1 MLLLKWPLAA
11 LRPCMASMGGCGGD
25 DTELQGCTHRQGW
38 IWGILAQQK
47 EGAGRSRGV
56 CAAGRSPR
64 APFRVQLSSQDRSN
78 TACCGLAAVWLLQ
91 EELGLQCSS
100 VGHVFLYM
108 RAASFPKCRNSE
120 LHEAVPLMGLS
131 KPVRKFVWAL
141 QCSFSLKTF
150 LTFH

>member
-11 LRPCMASMGGCGGD
+11 LRPCMASMRGWGWD

-56 CAAGRSPR
+56 CAVGRSPT
-64 APFRVQLSSQDRSN
+64 APFRVQLSSQDHSN
-78 TACCGLAAVWLLQ
+78 TPCCGLAAVWLLQ

-100 VGHVFLYM
+100 VWAMFSYICELLRFLSAEILSCMKQFLSWAFQNLLENLCGHCNVRFL
-108 RAASFPKCRNSE
+108 
-120 LHEAVPLMGLS
+120 
-131 KPVRKFVWAL
+131 
-141 QCSFSLKTF
+141 
-150 LTFH
+150 